1 MTRRGSHQN
10 QPSQGTP
17 RDSKSAHTAG
27 DTTNRWKDPNTYIAL
42 GTLGLVLIGLG
53 ALWVSRD
60 SEERQLRA
68 YILVTDFGV
77 VCQPCRDTTLTLPN
91 FPGGL
96 NSALMMRIQNSGE
109 TPASHIKPTFNWWPV
124 HRPSTQLP
132 ADFKFP
138 DLGAIDSQ
146 HLNSSSELGKDE
158 HGDAIGPL
166 TQAGIATLEDA
177 PSDADTVFLYGH
189 VDYCDVFGHPHS
201 TAYCFEYERGL
212 GDALPK
218 CDRFNGEIA
227 PRGACTGAQRR

>member
-1 MTRRGSHQN
+1 MNKHGSHRGQSSHDTARN
-10 QPSQGTP
+10 GE
-17 RDSKSAHTAG
+17 SAHTAG
-27 DTTNRWKDPNTYIAL
+27 DTAGRWKDPNTYIAL
-42 GTLGLVLIGLG
+42 GTVALVLIGLG

-77 VCQPCRDTTLTLPN
+77 VCPPCGDTTLNLPK

-109 TPASHIKPTFNWWPV
+109 TPASHIKPTFSWWPV
-124 HRPSTQLP
+124 HRPGTHLP
-132 ADFKFP
+132 AGFKFP
-138 DLGAIDSQ
+138 DLGATDSQ

-166 TQAGIATLEDA
+166 TRGGIATLQDA
-177 PSDADTVFLYGH
+177 ASDGDTVFLYGH

-212 GDALPK
+212 GDNLPK

-227 PRGACTGAQRR
+227 PRGACSGEHR